1 MGCNPSGLRPSGLYF
16 PIYPDDNPC
25 ITSLFSELPPR
36 PEPVPDFKTLL
47 HCDTYSECPQS
58 LAQCNIMLNP
68 TYLGKSG
75 YCVPQSCRTNR
86 ECPTVGDEC
95 GDGSISGT
103 CKAEL
108 CQYDPV
114 LAAADC
120 GNKLFLY

>member
-1 MGCNPSGLRPSGLYF
+1 MILSKSYF
-16 PIYPDDNPC
+16 P
-25 ITSLFSELPPR
+25 SFSELPPR

-47 HCDTYSECPQS
+47 HCDTAQECPRNQ
-58 LAQCNIMLNP
+58 AQCHSMLNP

-75 YCVPQSCRTNR
+75 YCVPQSCETNR
-86 ECPTVGDEC
+86 DCPTVGDEC

-103 CKAEL
+103 CNSGN

-120 GNKLFLY
+120 GKNSFCPKR

>member
-1 MGCNPSGLRPSGLYF
+1 
-16 PIYPDDNPC
+16 
-25 ITSLFSELPPR
+25 
-36 PEPVPDFKTLL
+36 
-47 HCDTYSECPQS
+47 
-58 LAQCNIMLNP
+58 MLNP

-103 CKAEL
+103 CKAGN

-120 GNKLFLY
+120 GNNIFWFEWTPKYFFQAFIHKISNMVTQLYWRLYFVKVLMSYDIISGLKVITLLCYSTTPSLLHH